1 MSLLNLTRRRVLF
14 ALGALPLAR
23 YAQAAEDIEAKRTGG
38 PYVPTPQVVVDE
50 MLRMGKVGPDDFL
63 VDLGS
68 GDGVIVL
75 TAATRLKTRGL
86 GVDIDPRLVRLSN
99 EEARRRGVAD
109 RAKFHV
115 QDVFKTDISKATVVT
130 MYLLPSMMSELQRK
144 IFNELKPGT
153 RVVSHDYHFGDWEAD
168 DQLTW
173 DVPEKEKIN
182 GVPRATVYLWIVPA
196 KVAGRWQLRV
206 AAPAGEQ
213 RYELALRQSFQ
224 EVEGL
229 VTGPGAKAVKL
240 TPSRLQ
246 GERIT
251 FSFFARGERH
261 LFRGRVDGDAM
272 EGAVQVGGK
281 REPEKWTAVRLQRES

>member
-1 MSLLNLTRRRVLF
+1 MTPKDLIRRRLLI

-23 YAQAAEDIEAKRTGG
+23 CASAAEDIDAKRTGG

-50 MLRMGKVGPDDFL
+50 MLRMGKVGPDDFV

-75 TAATRLKTRGL
+75 TAATRLKARGL

-99 EEARRRGVAD
+99 EEAKRRGVAD
-109 RAKFHV
+109 RAAFQV
-115 QDVFKTDISKATVVT
+115 QDVFKADLSKATVVT
-130 MYLLPSMMSELQRK
+130 LYLLPGMMAQLQRK
-144 IFNELKPGT
+144 IFSEPRPGT
-153 RVVSHDYHFGDWEAD
+153 RVVSHDYYFGDWESD
-168 DQLTW
+168 DQFTW

-196 KVAGRWQLRV
+196 KVTGRWDIRV
-206 AAPAGEQ
+206 AAPAEA
-213 RYELALRQSFQ
+213 RYELMLRQSFQ
-224 EVEGL
+224 DLSGT
-229 VTGPGAKAVKL
+229 VTGPGAQAVKL
-240 TPSRLQ
+240 GPSRLH

-251 FSFFARGERH
+251 FSFSARGGRY

-272 EGAVQVGGK
+272 EGEVQPAGAK
-281 REPEKWTAVRLQRES
+281 SPVRWLGSRIAS